1 MSDSSVD
8 EIYVK
13 YGLLKFNKEFVIES
27 LSHVFFDKSTNVVSG
42 LSTII
47 LNGDLNAAKKQISDE
62 LNMTLNAQ
70 LLPIKKFVDLNGYID
85 QTVSAATEANAEA
98 DAATEAVLDPSVLAN
113 MAGE

>member
-1 MSDSSVD
+1 MSDSSVN

-42 LSTII
+42 LTSIDIT
-47 LNGDLNAAKKQISDE
+47 GDLNAAKKQISDE

-70 LLPIKKFVDLNGYID
+70 LLPIKKFDNLNGYIN
-85 QTVSAATEANAEA
+85 QTAASEAAT
-98 DAATEAVLDPSVLAN
+98 DAQ
-113 MAGE
+113 

>member
-70 LLPIKKFVDLNGYID
+70 LLPIKKFVDLVGYINPSA
-85 QTVSAATEANAEA
+85 VPEAAATVP
-98 DAATEAVLDPSVLAN
+98 DDI
-113 MAGE
+113 AGE